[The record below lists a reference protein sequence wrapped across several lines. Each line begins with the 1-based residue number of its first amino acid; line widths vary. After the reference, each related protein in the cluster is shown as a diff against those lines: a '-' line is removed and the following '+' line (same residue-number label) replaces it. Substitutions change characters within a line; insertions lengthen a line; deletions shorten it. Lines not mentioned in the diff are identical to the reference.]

1 MVFEVEVV
9 ERDHEGVMLVRHCTA
24 MKWRGTSD
32 VIESGRSL

>member
-1 MVFEVEVV
+1 MFEVEVV
-9 ERDHEGVMLVRHCTA
+9 ERDHESVMLVRHCTT